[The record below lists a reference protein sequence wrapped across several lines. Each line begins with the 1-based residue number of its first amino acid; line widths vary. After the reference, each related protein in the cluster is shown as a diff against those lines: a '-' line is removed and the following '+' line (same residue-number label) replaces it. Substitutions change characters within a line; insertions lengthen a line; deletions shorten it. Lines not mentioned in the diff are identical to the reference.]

1 MKKKPA
7 SNASRHYRDL
17 ALTYKA
23 LSIIV
28 TLGPMMFYVIMGFI
42 HGETTQKFAMGSC
55 AVVAIILVAVNIIM
69 KINLRS
75 PLWILLIGVY
85 ICLRKIEVLLIVMA
99 VTTMLDEF
107 WFSPAYKSFKGKYT
121 INREIDKRENL

>member
-1 MKKKPA
+1 MKKIAKSSA
-7 SNASRHYRDL
+7 SKHYKDL
-17 ALTYKA
+17 AITYKA

-28 TLGPMMFYVIMGFI
+28 TLGPMLFYVVKGFI
-42 HGETTQKFAMGSC
+42 EGQTTQKFTMGAC
-55 AVVAIILVAVNIIM
+55 AVVAVVLVAINVIM

-85 ICLRKIEVLLIVMA
+85 ICLGKIEILLIVMA

-107 WFSPAYKSFKGKYT
+107 WFSPAYKSFKNKYT
-121 INREIDKRENL
+121 INREIDKREKL

>member
-1 MKKKPA
+1 MKKTPA
-7 SNASRHYRDL
+7 SNASKHYRDL

-28 TLGPMMFYVIMGFI
+28 TLGPMMFYVIKGFI
-42 HGETTQKFAMGSC
+42 QGETTQKFSMGAC
-55 AVVAIILVAVNIIM
+55 AVVAVILVAINIIM
-69 KINLRS
+69 KVNLRS

-85 ICLRKIEVLLIVMA
+85 ICLGKIEVLLIVMA

-107 WFSPAYKSFKGKYT
+107 WFSPAYKNYKGKYT

>member
-1 MKKKPA
+1 MKRTPE
-7 SNASRHYRDL
+7 SNASKHYRDL

-28 TLGPMMFYVIMGFI
+28 TLGPMMFYVIKGFI
-42 HGETTQKFAMGSC
+42 QGETTQKFSMGAC
-55 AVVAIILVAVNIIM
+55 AVVAVILVAVNIIM

-121 INREIDKRENL
+121 INREIDKREML

>member
-1 MKKKPA
+1 MKKIAKSSA
-7 SNASRHYRDL
+7 SKHYMYL
-17 ALTYKA
+17 AITYKA

-28 TLGPMMFYVIMGFI
+28 TLGPMLFYVVKGFI
-42 HGETTQKFAMGSC
+42 EGQTTQKFTMGAC
-55 AVVAIILVAVNIIM
+55 AVVAVVLVAINVIM

-85 ICLRKIEVLLIVMA
+85 VCLGKIEILLIVMA

-107 WFSPAYKSFKGKYT
+107 WFSPAYKSFKNKYT
-121 INREIDKRENL
+121 INREIDKREKL